1 MSLRFSRYQLFAGL
15 LLLFALWVVLFW
27 RMLSS
32 RL

>member
-1 MSLRFSRYQLFAGL
+1 MSLRFSRYQLLAGL
-15 LLLFALWVVLFW
+15 LLLLVLWVVLIW